1 MTSRPCSATRADG
14 KPCRAWA
21 VRGSD
26 PALCAAHGGGG
37 SLVGAPPGNVN
48 ALRHG
53 YYSARPA
60 DSDRTGGDHTEGES
74 PLPEDCTI
82 DAVIDMLYH
91 KQILL
96 DDFIDQI
103 LAAGRP
109 AIEELAHLL
118 KIHGQNASR
127 FGRLLRDRRALS
139 GDAADGISGAIAQA
153 LEELSTELG
162 TQLT

>member
-1 MTSRPCSATRADG
+1 MTSRPCTATTAAG
-14 KPCRAWA
+14 NPCRAWA
-21 VRGSD
+21 VRGSK
-26 PALCAAHGGGG
+26 PALCAAHGGGRWP
-37 SLVGAPPGNVN
+37 VGPPQGNVN

-53 YYSARPA
+53 YYAARPA
-60 DSDRTGGDHTEGES
+60 GPDRSGGELAEGDS

-109 AIEELAHLL
+109 AP
-118 KIHGQNASR
+118 S
-127 FGRLLRDRRALS
+127 S
-139 GDAADGISGAIAQA
+139 SPSSAATARPSP
-153 LEELSTELG
+153 S
-162 TQLT
+162 

>member
-1 MTSRPCSATRADG
+1 MTSRPCTATRKDG
-14 KPCRAWA
+14 NPCRAWA

-26 PALCAAHGGGG
+26 PALCAAHGGGRRP
-37 SLVGAPPGNVN
+37 VGPPQGNVN

-53 YYSARPA
+53 YYAARP
-60 DSDRTGGDHTEGES
+60 RLPEGDS

-127 FGRLLRDRRALS
+127 LGRLLRDRRGLS

>member
-1 MTSRPCSATRADG
+1 
-14 KPCRAWA
+14 
-21 VRGSD
+21 
-26 PALCAAHGGGG
+26 
-37 SLVGAPPGNVN
+37 
-48 ALRHG
+48 
-53 YYSARPA
+53 
-60 DSDRTGGDHTEGES
+60 
-74 PLPEDCTI
+74 
-82 DAVIDMLYH
+82 VIDMLYH

-96 DDFIDQI
+96 NDFIDQI

-127 FGRLLRDRRALS
+127 LGRLLRDRRALS